1 MNDKIASDLTELMSL
16 PRPVYGHAES
26 LPNRAL
32 GYPHCHA
39 WIQFSHA
46 DSGVIDVR
54 TDTGRY
60 IAPPQR
66 AIWIPAGV
74 THSVH
79 CSATTV
85 IRSLYVAKTAMPDRV
100 QDRCRVL
107 EVSPL
112 LKHLIRAF
120 GELPITYDECG
131 SAGRLAAV
139 LLDQLAA
146 AREVGLVLPMPREP
160 RILQICMALE
170 ADPESRD
177 GLGTWSARLRC
188 SERTLSRLFRLH
200 TGLTFRLW
208 RQRLRL
214 ISALPLLE
222 AEHRVTDIA
231 IRCGYDSVSA
241 FIAAFHEHFGQT
253 PGEFMARNN
262 AFK

>member
-1 MNDKIASDLTELMSL
+1 MTDHTAADLAELISL

-32 GYPHCHA
+32 GYPHCHS
-39 WIQFSHA
+39 WIQISHA
-46 DSGVIDVR
+46 DSGVVDVR

-79 CSATTV
+79 CSANTI
-85 IRSLYVAKTAMPDRV
+85 IRSLYVAPTAITDRL
-100 QDRCRVL
+100 REKCCVL

-112 LKHLIRAF
+112 LQQLIRAF
-120 GELPITYDECG
+120 GELPITYDEAG

-146 AREVGLVLPMPREP
+146 ARELGLVLPLPREP
-160 RILQICMALE
+160 RILHICQALE

-214 ISALPLLE
+214 ISSLPHLE
-222 AEHRVTDIA
+222 AGQRVTDVA
-231 IRCGYDSVSA
+231 MSCGYDSVSA
-241 FIAAFHEHFGQT
+241 FIAAFHEHFGHT
-253 PGEFMARNN
+253 PGEFMARKHD
-262 AFK
+262 FG